1 MKRIIV
7 SVSKDGSIYFPI
19 KARWTLNHVKY
30 SDVFETESQMKSYFS
45 RFYPAEI
52 VYKEVL

>member
-1 MKRIIV
+1 MNRIIV

-19 KARWTLNHVKY
+19 KARWTLNRVKY

-45 RFYPAEI
+45 RFYPADI